1 MSFTRPTIAALD
13 AARRALG
20 QHRFKF
26 ELLDHNKQRRGYKTI
41 AVVTRGWLITEPPK
55 GGPLELFIA
64 EQATGATEANLS
76 LVKAVA
82 VAGRV
87 YKISGDQKQTPMGTG
102 LRLFS
107 WHVKPTTETHSQ
119 ATFIVAG
126 DDYLMAGN
134 DYLIV

>member
-20 QHRFKF
+20 QQRFRF
-26 ELLDHNKQRRGYKTI
+26 ELLAHNTNGRGYKTI
-41 AVVTRGWLITEPPK
+41 AVVTRGWVITEPAK
-55 GGPLELFIA
+55 GGALELYIG
-64 EQATGATEANLS
+64 EQSAGATEENLKNT
-76 LVKAVA
+76 KAVA

-87 YKISGDQKQTPMGTG
+87 YKISGDQRQTPMGTG

-107 WHVKPTTETHSQ
+107 WNVKPTSETHSQ
-119 ATFIVAG
+119 ATFLMDG
-126 DDYLMAGN
+126 DDYLMAGG